1 MSATAREGS
10 AGCWN
15 APLWS
20 SGFRPF
26 YLVGCG
32 YGLIALGFWAAAHFG
47 ATNGIARLLGDP
59 SWHAHEMIFGFVTA
73 MCGGFILTALPSW
86 AGIAAITGRR
96 LALLVSVWAIGRLGI
111 VVPVFPATTA
121 ALDLAFV
128 PLLTAM
134 VAPQVWSARNRLYRL
149 LLPILALLAGGNALF
164 HFGVVTALPETAH
177 LGIRMGLYALML
189 LFSFVGGLLT
199 PVFTAALVGGN
210 SAVTRFCRPIE
221 ILAPASLIVLALAD
235 LGGLGPDATA
245 MAALAAA
252 IIHAVR
258 MASWRGSGILA
269 QPLVAAMH
277 AGYACFVAA
286 LAIQAASVFG
296 SGFAAS
302 AATHAFTVG
311 AMGLTKLSLMTRVAL
326 KHTGRPL
333 KVPPLMAAGFVFLG
347 LAALGRV
354 IAAVLPQA
362 GILLVI
368 SAMSWISTIG
378 IYLWL
383 YGTYLVRPSLPRRGD
398 AA

>member
-1 MSATAREGS
+1 MSATAREDS

-15 APLWS
+15 SPLWS

-47 ATNGIARLLGDP
+47 ATNSVARLLGHP
-59 SWHAHEMIFGFVTA
+59 LWHAHEMIFGFVTA

-86 AGIAAITGRR
+86 AGIAAVTGRR
-96 LALLVSVWAIGRLGI
+96 LALLVSVWVIGRLGI
-111 VVPVFPATTA
+111 VVPVFPAATA

-134 VAPQVWSARNRLYRL
+134 VTPQIWSARNRLYRL

-164 HFGVVTALPETAH
+164 HIGIVTALPDTSH

-199 PVFTAALVGGN
+199 PIFTETLLGGTSAAP
-210 SAVTRFCRPIE
+210 RFRRPIE
-221 ILAPASLIVLALAD
+221 ILAPASLILLALAD

-245 MAALAAA
+245 PAALAAA

-258 MASWRGSGILA
+258 MASWRSSGILA
-269 QPLVAAMH
+269 SPLVLAMH
-277 AGYACFVAA
+277 AGYACFVVA
-286 LAIQAASVFG
+286 LAFQAANAFG
-296 SGFAAS
+296 GGFAAS

-333 KVPPLMAAGFVFLG
+333 KVPPVMAAGFVCIG

-354 IAAVLPQA
+354 IAAMLPQA
-362 GILLVI
+362 GPWLVI
-368 SAMSWISTIG
+368 SAMLWISTISL
-378 IYLWL
+378 YLWL
-383 YGTYLVRPSLPRRGD
+383 YGAYLVRPSLPRRGK